1 MPFSRGSSQP
11 GIEPVSLTSPALAGG
26 FFNTST
32 AGYSIPPFGN
42 ILLFNSFVYFVQG
55 IAL

>member
-11 GIEPVSLTSPALAGG
+11 GIEHMSLTSPALAGG

-42 ILLFNSFVYFVQG
+42 ILLFSSFVYFVQG